1 MDKTMKKLYT
11 LILTIVALSFLSSCD
26 IDNSQAFKDR
36 YNNPAKTTTVSCDKL
51 MTGSFMYGNGYTYNA
66 YWRMYTWDN
75 YFGKLAQTIGF
86 SVNSGSMYYINDGY
100 ANNRWTSF
108 YDILRNYRIMQRQ
121 YESESAEQQAE
132 DRIFLA
138 LTEVFLYDHLSQI
151 VDIFGPVPFEKA
163 GYLAITGDLA
173 SSYPAYDSDVD
184 LYKMMLTNLDAL
196 YTEIGSLSGTIG
208 KATQTSLEKQDY
220 ICGGDL
226 DMWQSYAN
234 ALLLR
239 LGIHVASQGAL
250 AAEGKAAVAKAAGRK
265 LPATWDESIKVHADF
280 ESFAYWENFRDSW
293 KDINATASQKVIDA
307 FQVTGE
313 NDPRLAVVY
322 FPNEDGNYF
331 GMHVGETSQEQ
342 NDHTAAEEYDKRYY
356 ARLNYATF
364 TYNNLFVSPVFSAA
378 EAWFLLA
385 EAYQQGY
392 ASGNAEDAFKHGIA
406 ASIEQYY
413 DENVNGSQEKATSP
427 EGRYFKKFAAAD
439 IPSEGEALA
448 FAQKVWNAYSDKMDA
463 IMTQKWAHFGITQ
476 PTQAWTDIRRTGYP
490 KLDYPTDTGTGVKFP
505 NIVNRVKY
513 PNSENANNKANY
525 TEAKANVGDDSESF
539 TLFWAKSLK

>member
-1 MDKTMKKLYT
+1 MDKTMKKIFT
-11 LILTIVALSFLSSCD
+11 LILTIVALSVLASCD

-36 YNNPAKTTTVSCDKL
+36 YNDPSKTTTVSCDKL
-51 MTGSFMYGNGYTYNA
+51 MTGTFMLGNGYTYNA

-100 ANNRWTSF
+100 ANDRWNSF

-121 YESESAEQQAE
+121 YDSEAADQQAD

-138 LTEVFLYDHLSQI
+138 LTEVYLYDHLSQI

-163 GYLAITGDLA
+163 CYLAITGDLA
-173 SSYPAYDSDVD
+173 SSYPAYDNDVD
-184 LYKMMLTNLDAL
+184 LYKMMLEKLDAL
-196 YTEIGSLSGTIG
+196 YDEIGGLANSISKTAQASL
-208 KATQTSLEKQDY
+208 LKQDY

-226 DMWQSYAN
+226 TMWQRYAN

-239 LGIHVASQGAL
+239 LGVHVAAQGAL
-250 AAEGKAAVAKAAGRK
+250 TTEGKAAVAKAAGRM
-265 LPATWDESIKVHADF
+265 LPSTWAESIKVHADF
-280 ESFAYWENFRDSW
+280 DSFAYWENFRDSW

-307 FQVTGE
+307 FQVSGSD
-313 NDPRLAVVY
+313 DPRLAVVY
-322 FPNEDGNYF
+322 FPNEEGKYY
-331 GMHVGETSQEQ
+331 GMHVGETSDEQ
-342 NDHTAAEEYDKRYY
+342 NDHTAAEEYEKRYY

-364 TYNNLFVSPVFSAA
+364 TYNNLFVSPIFSAA
-378 EAWFLLA
+378 ESWFLLA

-392 ASGNAEDAFKHGIA
+392 ATGDAKDAFVRGIA

-413 DENVNGSQEKATSP
+413 DENVNGSQEKATST
-427 EGRYFKKFAAAD
+427 EGRYFKKFNASD
-439 IPSEGEALA
+439 IPSEEDALA
-448 FAQKVWNAYSDKMDA
+448 FAETIWNAYSNKLEA

-490 KLDYPTDTGTGVKFP
+490 KLDYPTDTGTGVKYP

-513 PNSENANNKANY
+513 PNTEAANNKANY
-525 TEAKANVGDDSESF
+525 TEAKANVGDDSENY

>member
-1 MDKTMKKLYT
+1 MKKLYT

-196 YTEIGSLSGTIG
+196 YTELGTLASSVTNTT
-208 KATQTSLEKQDY
+208 KATLKAQDY
-220 ICGGDL
+220 ICGGDIE
-226 DMWQSYAN
+226 MWQSYAN

-239 LGIHVASQGAL
+239 LGMHVAVQGPL
-250 AAEGKAAVAKAAGRK
+250 TAEGKTAVAKAAGRK
-265 LPATWDESIKVHADF
+265 LPTTWANSIKVKSDYDGF
-280 ESFAYWENFRDSW
+280 NYWENFRDSW

-307 FQVTGE
+307 FQITGE
-313 NDPRLAVVY
+313 DDPRLAVVY
-322 FPNEDGNYF
+322 FPNEKGEYL
-331 GMHVGETSQEQ
+331 GMHVGETSEEQ
-342 NDHTAAEEYDKRYY
+342 NAHTAAEEYADRYY

-392 ASGNAEDAFKHGIA
+392 ASGNAEDAFKKAIA
-406 ASIEQYY
+406 ASVEQYY
-413 DENVNGSQEKATSP
+413 DENVNGDQEKGTSA
-427 EGRYFKKFAAAD
+427 EGRYFKKFEKEE
-439 IPSEGEALA
+439 IPSSDDALA
-448 FAQKVWNAYSDKMDA
+448 FAQKIWNAYSNKLEG

-490 KLDYPTDTGTGVKFP
+490 ALTYPTDTGTGVKYA

-513 PNSENANNKANY
+513 PNTEASNNKANY
-525 TEAKANVGDDSESF
+525 EAAKANVGGDSENF
-539 TLFWAKSLK
+539 TLFWAKTLK